1 MYDNQ
6 NYDSP
11 DDKAKRFVKS
21 NWKWG
26 ALGVLVLVV
35 LAFIFS
41 MAFTVS
47 TDSRSVIFR
56 FGKFTR
62 VAQPGLNFKLPMGI
76 ENATTIRTEKVYR
89 EVFGFGH
96 NKKGQL
102 LNVAA
107 ESLMITGDLSVADV
121 EWIVQYRVTD
131 PAAYLINVRNPNAL
145 LRDMAEYAARLAIGD
160 LSLNEVLR
168 NRDLYRADIQQN
180 LQQEMN
186 DVGAGV
192 TIVAIEIND
201 ANVPTEVK
209 ASYNAVNEA
218 QQEKETM
225 IYEANQAYND
235 KIPEAKGKA
244 KAIVN
249 EANGKAA
256 EVVNEAKGRVARFL
270 QLREEYQKAKKVTTT
285 RMYLDTMGKIFGKS
299 EIVIVDGE
307 LDGIL
312 PMLNLNKMGGK

>member
-1 MYDNQ
+1 MYDN
-6 NYDSP
+6 YEKP
-11 DDKAKRFVKS
+11 EDKAQRFVKT

-26 ALGVLVLVV
+26 ILGLLLITVLVFV
-35 LAFIFS
+35 FS

-56 FGKFTR
+56 FGKLTR

-76 ENATTIRTEKVYR
+76 ENAVTIKTEKVYR

-96 NKKGQL
+96 NKKGTL
-102 LNVAA
+102 LNVPA
-107 ESLMITGDLSVADV
+107 ESLMITGDLSVADI

-168 NRDLYRADIQQN
+168 NRDLYRADIQQS
-180 LQQEMN
+180 LQHEVN
-186 DVGAGV
+186 DVGAGI

-209 ASYNAVNEA
+209 DSYNAVNVA
-218 QQEKETM
+218 QQEKEQM
-225 IYEANQAYND
+225 IYAAKQAYND

-249 EANGKAA
+249 EAEGQAA

-285 RMYLDTMGKIFGKS
+285 RMYLDTMGKIFAKS

-307 LDGIL
+307 IDGIL
-312 PMLNLNKMGGK
+312 PMLNLNKT